1 MLLDKL
7 GSRNLKRLTE
17 QNLRDFKWKL
27 HQGYL
32 ANLDMFG
39 MIYVSSTLNLPVIW
53 VSPTELT
60 SAPELWLSRKPLPAP
75 CDIGICGITSL
86 QICEQRVCPREVWK
100 KYYCPSL
107 KHCFEI
113 FTSWH
118 EDVAMEE
125 KAATITSDS
134 HIWEALWAILLAT
147 YVRIL
152 HLFFWENGVLACSL
166 FLKMPVLR
174 KATSWL
180 HQLPWTQY
188 DWITETRRQ
197 IRQQSSILQCHSW
210 LDMGLCDDWGEWQVV
225 SDKLKTRALSV
236 SWPTSDSW
244 GSSTASR
251 TPNMRST
258 ETCAGDANL
267 NSRKELGCWVASKS
281 NFDTQPHT
289 CSVK

>member
-7 GSRNLKRLTE
+7 GSRNLKRLAE

-39 MIYVSSTLNLPVIW
+39 MIYVSSTLNLPVIC

-75 CDIGICGITSL
+75 CDIGAASHLCRFASNVFVH
-86 QICEQRVCPREVWK
+86 EKFERFWK

-174 KATSWL
+174 KATS
-180 HQLPWTQY
+180 
-188 DWITETRRQ
+188 
-197 IRQQSSILQCHSW
+197 
-210 LDMGLCDDWGEWQVV
+210 
-225 SDKLKTRALSV
+225 
-236 SWPTSDSW
+236 
-244 GSSTASR
+244 
-251 TPNMRST
+251 
-258 ETCAGDANL
+258 
-267 NSRKELGCWVASKS
+267 
-281 NFDTQPHT
+281 
-289 CSVK
+289 